1 MTPKMNNARLRL
13 LIPAVT
19 GAAFFLG
26 VELGSFNLVLLTIV
40 KEFSLDTSFMGIL
53 VTAQNITVAASPL
66 VFGRVADRIGKKLTL
81 LIFMPVF
88 TAGCFITAFANSVFA
103 FIGGVLVIG
112 AGFSVCESMGSSALS
127 DSFPGKESKFMNLM
141 QFGFSLGAVI
151 SPLAFRLLFTQY
163 GFSWHI
169 VFIVSGC
176 GFVLLYPL
184 MLAVECRTAPS
195 LLHTKTRNPEMCGKQ
210 VSSRAAPLRS
220 VVQARFPG
228 LSFFLLLVLSMM
240 SYVAIENG
248 VSFFVDSL
256 LVIEYGNSSLG
267 AWAISGFWF
276 AMTVSRLFFASL
288 KIKPRTMA
296 LAGFMASTVLL
307 LILFF
312 MKSQL
317 IFVTITVC
325 LGFALGPVWPMIL
338 SMGMSAFPEKSG
350 TFGGVLY
357 SSGGVSGIITPLL
370 FGAIAGANGFY
381 AAFMFLAFVSAG
393 GLLAM
398 KFTKR

>member
-1 MTPKMNNARLRL
+1 MNNTRLRL
-13 LIPAVT
+13 LVPVLT

-88 TAGCFITAFANSVFA
+88 TAGCFITAFANSVFV

-112 AGFSVCESMGSSALS
+112 AGYSVCESVGSSALS

-163 GFSWHI
+163 GFSWPI

-184 MLAVECRTAPS
+184 MLAVECRKAPS
-195 LLHTKTRNPEMCGKQ
+195 LFPAKQEEPKTKT
-210 VSSRAAPLRS
+210 PLRHQ
-220 VVQARFPG
+220 VPARFPG
-228 LSFFLLLVLSMM
+228 LPFFLLLLLSMM

-248 VSFFVDSL
+248 ISFFVDSL

-276 AMTVSRLFFASL
+276 AMTVSRLFFAGL

-296 LAGFMASTVLL
+296 LAGFTASTVLL
-307 LILFF
+307 LILVF

-317 IFVTITVC
+317 IFVIMTVC

-350 TFGGVLY
+350 TLGGVLY
-357 SSGGVSGIITPLL
+357 SSGGIGGIITPLL
-370 FGAIAGANGFY
+370 FGAIAGASGFY
-381 AAFMFLAFVSAG
+381 AGFMFLIFVSAA
-393 GLLAM
+393 GLAAM